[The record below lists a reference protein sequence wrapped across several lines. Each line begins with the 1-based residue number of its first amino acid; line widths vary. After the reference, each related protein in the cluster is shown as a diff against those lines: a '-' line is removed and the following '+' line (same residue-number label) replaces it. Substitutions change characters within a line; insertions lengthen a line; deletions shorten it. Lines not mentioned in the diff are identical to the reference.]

1 MIKGVLSTE
10 KSLEAEQKRATNK
23 WNAFINLVLIVSNIS
38 AVFFIVSLTRE
49 NTSLKRENA
58 ALQSEIG
65 VFEGRLAGEP
75 SAKVDDL
82 VPSFEAVDIKGNRVQ
97 VTYNGLTKYLLYFFS
112 PQCSVCD
119 EQFPIWNRI
128 AVTAKT
134 KGYLPLGIS
143 LKPKDVTQE
152 KLKGGD
158 YKFDILII
166 PSEVIQRAYRII
178 AEPVVMAVSAHGTVD
193 WVYYGGLTQDASA
206 KLLAEIESN
215 R

>member
-1 MIKGVLSTE
+1 MIRKVLGKG
-10 KSLEAEQKRATNK
+10 KSLEAEQRRATNK

-38 AVFFIVSLTRE
+38 AVFFIVFLTRG

-58 ALQSEIG
+58 ALQSEIA
-65 VFEGRLAGEP
+65 VFGGGLAGEP
-75 SAKVDDL
+75 SAKVGDL
-82 VPSFEAVDIKGNRVQ
+82 VPSFEAVDIKGTRVQ
-97 VTYNGLTKYLLYFFS
+97 VTYNGSTKYLLYFFS

-143 LKPKDVTQE
+143 LKPKDITEE
-152 KLKGGD
+152 KLKGTD

-166 PSEVIQRAYRII
+166 PSEAIQRAYRII
-178 AEPVVMAVSAHGTVD
+178 AEPVVMVVSAQGTVD
-193 WVYYGGLTQDASA
+193 WVYYGGLTQDVST
-206 KLLAEIESN
+206 KLF
-215 R
+215 